1 MAGLPGV
8 GKSALADALGRRT
21 RWPVLS
27 VDPVEAAL
35 LGAGI
40 GSHQPTGLAA
50 YNIVDALAEH
60 LLRLGQT
67 VIVDAVNAAA
77 EARAQWVDLAERTEV
92 RLQFIEVICSDT
104 ELHRQRLEDRRR
116 QLGHLPEPRWET
128 LEQRRAQLLSWSGA
142 RLVIDSVGD
151 LDALVSE
158 LVCELDP
165 PGPSRAGSDAPP
177 TPARQDGASRYWRIS
192 RP

>member
-1 MAGLPGV
+1 VLIAMAGLPGA

-21 RWPVLS
+21 GWPVLS

-50 YNIVDALAEH
+50 YNVVDALAEH

-77 EARAQWVDLAERTEV
+77 EARAQWVDLAERTAV
-92 RLQFIEVICSDT
+92 PLQFVEVICSDA
-104 ELHRQRLEDRRR
+104 ELHRQRLEGRRR
-116 QLGHLPEPRWET
+116 HLSHLPEPRWET

-142 RLVIDSVGD
+142 RLVIDSVGE
-151 LDALVSE
+151 LDALVSG
-158 LVCELDP
+158 LVDVLDRPSLTHSPAEP
-165 PGPSRAGSDAPP
+165 P
-177 TPARQDGASRYWRIS
+177 QDGALSPSRIS